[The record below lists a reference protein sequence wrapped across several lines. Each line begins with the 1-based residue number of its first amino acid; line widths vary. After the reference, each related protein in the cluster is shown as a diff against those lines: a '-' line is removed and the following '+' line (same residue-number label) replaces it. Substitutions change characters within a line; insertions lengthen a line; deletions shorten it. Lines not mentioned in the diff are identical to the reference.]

1 MAAKKDKLRGTL
13 NAIVGNTTPETT
25 AQTEATTE
33 SSIHTTEGE
42 APEVKAEASSSMEVE
57 PTTAQDEADLINSI
71 ENEELREAL
80 RKKRM
85 DGRGRPRKNTDQ
97 TGKRTD
103 GYSRT
108 SLIVND
114 ELWAKIKEVAFKE
127 TLTMKEIV
135 DLALRMVVERYE
147 SKHGTI
153 KPQPENHIK
162 DINEIF

>member
-1 MAAKKDKLRGTL
+1 MAINKNKLKSALSG
-13 NAIVGNTTPETT
+13 IVADTTPEATAQQTT
-25 AQTEATTE
+25 AESSTTEA
-33 SSIHTTEGE
+33 E
-42 APEVKAEASSSMEVE
+42 APEVTAEATTPTMEVE

-85 DGRGRPRKNTDQ
+85 DGRGRPRKNTDP

-153 KPQPENHIK
+153 KPQPENRIK

>member
-1 MAAKKDKLRGTL
+1 MDKKKLR
-13 NAIVGNTTPETT
+13 NAISGIVADPTPEAT

-33 SSIHTTEGE
+33 SSSST
-42 APEVKAEASSSMEVE
+42 PEKPEAEATSGMETE

-71 ENEELREAL
+71 EDEELREAL
-80 RKKRM
+80 RAKRM
-85 DGRGRPRKNTDQ
+85 DGRGRPRKNTDRN
-97 TGKRTD
+97 GKRTD

-114 ELWAKIKEVAFKE
+114 ELWAKIKEVAFRE

-147 SKHGTI
+147 AKHGTI
-153 KPQPENHIK
+153 EPKPEKYTKN
-162 DINEIF
+162 INEIF